1 MSKALGNELPAEL
14 QDDLNGQDL
23 PSKWSKTIPLV
34 TVDANGFPHFAI
46 LSYGEI
52 LAAGPRDLRIG
63 LYPNSTT
70 TRNIQARPAVGLL
83 IVLGDSV
90 YYLKGTA
97 SEKPAKGVVRF
108 DIAIEQVLVD
118 NEPGARITSGI
129 GFEMSQGKD
138 WWLGVAGKTIGALS
152 PS

>member
-14 QDDLNGQDL
+14 LEDLNGQDL
-23 PSKWSKTIPLV
+23 PSKWSKTILLV
-34 TVDANGFPHFAI
+34 TTDASGFPHFAI

-52 LAAGPRDLRIG
+52 VAPSPRELRIG

-70 TRNIQARPAVGLL
+70 TRNIQARPQVGLL

-90 YYLKGTA
+90 YYLKGIA
-97 SEKPAKGVVRF
+97 AEKPAENVVRF
-108 DIAIEQVLVD
+108 DVAIDQVLVD

-138 WWLGVAGKTIGALS
+138 WWLGVASKTIGALTA
-152 PS
+152 

>member
-1 MSKALGNELPAEL
+1 MSKALGKELPAEL
-14 QDDLNGQDL
+14 LDDLSGRDL
-23 PSKWSKTIPLV
+23 DSRWSRTIPLA
-34 TVDANGFPHFAI
+34 TQDDAGFPHFAI

-52 LAAGPRDLRIG
+52 VAPNPRELRIG

-70 TRNIQARPAVGLL
+70 TRNIQARPQVGLL

-97 SEKPAKGVVRF
+97 REKPAEGLVRF
-108 DIAIEQVLVD
+108 DVTIDQVLVD

-129 GFEMSQGKD
+129 GFE
-138 WWLGVAGKTIGALS
+138 
-152 PS
+152 

>member
-14 QDDLNGQDL
+14 LADLSGQDL
-23 PSKWSKTIPLV
+23 ASKWSKTIPLV
-34 TVDANGFPHFAI
+34 TLDEQGFPHFAI

-52 LAAGPRDLRIG
+52 QAPGPRELRIA

-70 TRNIQARPAVGLL
+70 TRNIQARPRVALL

-90 YYLKGTA
+90 YYVKGTA
-97 SEKPAKGVVRF
+97 AEKPAENVVRF
-108 DIAIEQVLVD
+108 DVAVDQVLVD
-118 NEPGARITSGI
+118 NEPGARITGGI

-138 WWLGVAGKTIGALS
+138 WWLDMSAKNLAALKG
-152 PS
+152 

>member
-14 QDDLNGQDL
+14 LAELNGRDL

-34 TVDANGFPHFAI
+34 TIDGSGFPHFAI

-52 LAAGPRDLRIG
+52 VATGPRELRIG

-70 TRNIQARPAVGLL
+70 TRNIQARPNVGLL

-90 YYLKGTA
+90 YYVKGSA
-97 SEKPAKGVVRF
+97 SEKPAENTVRF
-108 DIAIEQVLVD
+108 DVAVEQVLVD
-118 NEPGARITSGI
+118 NEPGARITGGI

-138 WWLGVAGKTIGALS
+138 WWLDTAGKTLAALA
-152 PS
+152 